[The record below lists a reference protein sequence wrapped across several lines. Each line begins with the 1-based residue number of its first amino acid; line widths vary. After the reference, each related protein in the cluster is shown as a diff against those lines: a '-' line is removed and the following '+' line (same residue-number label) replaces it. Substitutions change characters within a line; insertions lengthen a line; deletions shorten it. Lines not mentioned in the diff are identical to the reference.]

1 MNSFDENAFFLL
13 VWRAILVALV
23 GAVLLVTHPFA
34 LDVALLAAGNIAL
47 VFSVVLMACAAS
59 LTEDRIVRSEA
70 WRLLAP
76 AERPF
81 GVGGRQPEPRR
92 RDTAARLPR
101 PAIASPALL
110 PFAKSQRRE
119 RRPST
124 GPKTATPARGHHP
137 SAACPENRAAPLAR
151 NSPSPAT
158 AAATVARLPPAKMAW
173 GTSFDCLR
181 RRRFAACAR

>member
-23 GAVLLVTHPFA
+23 GAVLLLTHPFA

-47 VFSVVLMACAAS
+47 VFSVVLIACAAS

-81 GVGGRQPEPRR
+81 GVGGRRW
-92 RDTAARLPR
+92 ACNRLKKYM
-101 PAIASPALL
+101 LQ
-110 PFAKSQRRE
+110 FAKGGSVVAIM
-119 RRPST
+119 SSV
-124 GPKTATPARGHHP
+124 
-137 SAACPENRAAPLAR
+137 SALM
-151 NSPSPAT
+151 
-158 AAATVARLPPAKMAW
+158 VA
-173 GTSFDCLR
+173 DD
-181 RRRFAACAR
+181 

>member
-1 MNSFDENAFFLL
+1 VARGVHVMNSFDENAFFLL

-23 GAVLLVTHPFA
+23 GAVLLLTHPFA

-81 GVGGRQPEPRR
+81 GVGGRRW
-92 RDTAARLPR
+92 ACNRLKKYM
-101 PAIASPALL
+101 LQ
-110 PFAKSQRRE
+110 FAKGGSVVAIM
-119 RRPST
+119 SSV
-124 GPKTATPARGHHP
+124 
-137 SAACPENRAAPLAR
+137 SALM
-151 NSPSPAT
+151 
-158 AAATVARLPPAKMAW
+158 VA
-173 GTSFDCLR
+173 DD
-181 RRRFAACAR
+181 

>member
-47 VFSVVLMACAAS
+47 VFYGVLMACAAS

-81 GVGGRQPEPRR
+81 GVGGRRWACNHLKKYMLQ
-92 RDTAARLPR
+92 
-101 PAIASPALL
+101 
-110 PFAKSQRRE
+110 FAKGGSVVAIM
-119 RRPST
+119 S
-124 GPKTATPARGHHP
+124 
-137 SAACPENRAAPLAR
+137 SVLALM
-151 NSPSPAT
+151 
-158 AAATVARLPPAKMAW
+158 VA
-173 GTSFDCLR
+173 DD
-181 RRRFAACAR
+181 